1 VWDATERA
9 KLCRSFFARAECR
22 LQRDLTQPEKHEE
35 MIMKYLV
42 AMALLAVPLALASA
56 PTPAEAGHR
65 DGARCHMVKKTVWKF
80 GKRKTKWVKVC
91 RQHHRGHH

>member
-1 VWDATERA
+1 
-9 KLCRSFFARAECR
+9 
-22 LQRDLTQPEKHEE
+22 
-35 MIMKYLV
+35 MMKYFV
-42 AMALLAVPLALASA
+42 VMALLAAPLALASA

-91 RQHHRGHH
+91 RSHRDHH